1 MVVCPGNEEERQ
13 NLEVTQSG
21 ESKLVKDGEMEV
33 T

>member
-1 MVVCPGNEEERQ
+1 MSPGNEEGRQ

-21 ESKLVKDGEMEV
+21 ESKLVKDGEI